1 MTFIEIA
8 DWKDI
13 HLFDIVIEEVVIFF
27 DWAITEEEDKNK
39 FESLEKYYTKFVP
52 NEIVDHITRGC
63 HVSQSLDQ
71 FPSSTVIS
79 YKAMN

>member
-1 MTFIEIA
+1 MTLIEIA

-39 FESLEKYYTKFVP
+39 FESLEK
-52 NEIVDHITRGC
+52 
-63 HVSQSLDQ
+63 
-71 FPSSTVIS
+71 
-79 YKAMN
+79 

>member
-1 MTFIEIA
+1 MTFIEIS

-39 FESLEKYYTKFVP
+39 FESLEKWYAKFVP

-63 HVSQSLDQ
+63 HVSQSPDQ